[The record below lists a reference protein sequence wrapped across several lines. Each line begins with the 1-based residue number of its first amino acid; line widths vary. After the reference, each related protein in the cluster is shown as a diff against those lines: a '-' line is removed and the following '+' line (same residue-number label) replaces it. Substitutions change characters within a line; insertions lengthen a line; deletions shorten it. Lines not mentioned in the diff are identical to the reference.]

1 MNEILAFHLISIGT
15 CLQVKVQPKK
25 VIQPKKGTQPAKQES
40 SDDSSSESS
49 SDDVSIVHL
58 LFGLSSYQ
66 HTNLFF
72 LKLGT
77 FQKTSC
83 QFK

>member
-1 MNEILAFHLISIGT
+1 MT

-58 LFGLSSYQ
+58 LLGLSSYQ
-66 HTNLFF
+66 DHTYLYFP

-83 QFK
+83 RFKKASCQ